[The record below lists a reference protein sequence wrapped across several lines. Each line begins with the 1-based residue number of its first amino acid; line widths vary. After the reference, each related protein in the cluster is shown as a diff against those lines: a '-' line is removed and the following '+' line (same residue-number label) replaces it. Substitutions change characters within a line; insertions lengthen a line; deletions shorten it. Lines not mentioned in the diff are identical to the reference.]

1 MRLHREMTTTGL
13 VGATLLAS
21 GAMADITPAVRAD
34 LTSTGKL
41 RAAINYGNF
50 ILATKDKATGES
62 RGVAVDLMREIGKRL
77 GVPVEIVAY
86 DSVAVMGDA
95 AASGVWDIAFLG
107 SDPAREKLMSFTGAY
122 LEIEATYLVPG
133 GSPLRTPA
141 DVDREGVRVAAP
153 ARANYELY
161 LSRNLH
167 RAQLVWTP
175 GADAGF
181 ELLAA
186 GKVEALAGLTQGL
199 LGLAPKLPGSR
210 LVEGRFMGVQQSIA
224 VPKGK
229 DAGLHYLRHVVEDAK
244 KSGLVARAIGRTGAK
259 GVSVAPPET

>member
-1 MRLHREMTTTGL
+1 
-13 VGATLLAS
+13 
-21 GAMADITPAVRAD
+21 MADITPAVRAD
-34 LTSTGKL
+34 LAPTGKL

-62 RGVAVDLMREIGKRL
+62 RGVAIDLTQEIARRL

-95 AASGVWDIAFLG
+95 APSGVWDIAFLG
-107 SDPAREKLMSFTGAY
+107 SDPAREKIMGFTAAY

-133 GSPLRTPA
+133 ASALRTAA

-161 LSRNLH
+161 LSRNLK
-167 RAQLVWTP
+167 RAQLVSTP
-175 GADAGF
+175 SADAAF
-181 ELLAA
+181 ELLAT
-186 GKVEALAGLTQGL
+186 GKVEALAGLTQAL

-210 LVEGRFMGVQQSIA
+210 MRRGAVHGRAAVHRRAEGKGRRPALPAPRRRGGEGVRA
-224 VPKGK
+224 RRP
-229 DAGLHYLRHVVEDAK
+229 RHRADGRPGRVGRTPSE
-244 KSGLVARAIGRTGAK
+244 VARGRGAERV
-259 GVSVAPPET
+259 GPDAPSP